1 MAKGFIDKNIIDI
14 KPVEEEN
21 LPMSF
26 SSFQAGKGAYIHD
39 GNEQISVPIFN
50 GIKKDKTY
58 MIRVSGDSMSPQI
71 IEQDLIYIDTSIIT
85 YKPGD
90 VVAVSLNGDYM
101 LKIYDPGAMCLY
113 LSSYNQD
120 YEPIRVY
127 EQDECMILGKA
138 IKIIRNI

>member
-1 MAKGFIDKNIIDI
+1 MSKGIIDKNIIDI

-26 SSFQAGKGAYIHD
+26 SSFQAGKGADIHD
-39 GNEQISVPIFN
+39 GNEHVKVPIFN

-58 MIRVSGDSMSPQI
+58 MIRVSGDSMAPHI
-71 IEQDLIYIDTSIIT
+71 MEQDLVYIDTSFT
-85 YKPGD
+85 NYKPGD